1 MKIVYVD
8 SAHLDLSYL
17 LLPLEVCC
25 FAGCVPVALDH
36 HGEARVSRNGLS
48 VEASLGQHDV
58 TAKKGCF
65 VTVAHKGDHFIAHS
79 PVHGPAEVA
88 ACTLDQVP

>member
-1 MKIVYVD
+1 MLHFHNKMKILYVD

-36 HGEARVSRNGLS
+36 HGETRVSRNGLS
-48 VEASLGQHDV
+48 VETSLGQHDV
-58 TAKKGCF
+58 TAKKGMHCYSG
-65 VTVAHKGDHFIAHS
+65 T
-79 PVHGPAEVA
+79 
-88 ACTLDQVP
+88 

>member
-1 MKIVYVD
+1 MKIVCVD
-8 SAHLDLSYL
+8 PAHLDISYL

-58 TAKKGCF
+58 TANKRDALLQWCVKEICKISLP
-65 VTVAHKGDHFIAHS
+65 THLYMDPLK
-79 PVHGPAEVA
+79 
-88 ACTLDQVP
+88 

>member
-1 MKIVYVD
+1 MKTVYVE

-58 TAKKGCF
+58 TANKRDVLLQWHTKK
-65 VTVAHKGDHFIAHS
+65 I
-79 PVHGPAEVA
+79 
-88 ACTLDQVP
+88 VPLPTHLYMDPLK

>member
-58 TAKKGCF
+58 TRF
-65 VTVAHKGDHFIAHS
+65 EQLRIYHKW
-79 PVHGPAEVA
+79 
-88 ACTLDQVP
+88 LDFRLR